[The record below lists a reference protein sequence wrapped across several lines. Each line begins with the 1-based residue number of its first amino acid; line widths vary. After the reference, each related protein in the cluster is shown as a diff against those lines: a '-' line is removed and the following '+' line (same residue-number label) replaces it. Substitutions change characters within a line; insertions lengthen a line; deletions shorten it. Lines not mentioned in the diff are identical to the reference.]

1 MENITSVDGLKNAIQ
16 VMELEHEYKQQLLKE
31 QFSLTYESLKPI
43 NLIKST
49 FHDVTSS
56 PYLIDNILGATVGLA
71 SGYISRKI
79 VVGGSVNLIRKLLG
93 SVLQFGITNVVSQH
107 PESIKSI
114 GQFIYQHI
122 LRKKEFKSDK
132 P

>member
-56 PYLIDNILGATVGLA
+56 PNLIDNILGATVGLA
-71 SGYISRKI
+71 TGYISRKI

-114 GQFIYQHI
+114 GQFIYQYI

-132 P
+132 